1 MSFRWTDHFYCPS
14 LKLFFN
20 YNVLVHKQPI
30 VGPNFTFPCLTDRG
44 KKQFYR
50 ANSHNFYS
58 DNLHQTARTQTLQI
72 HFSHDL
78 SAIFTVPLT
87 SQERRVIITAFKEK
101 QHNLR
106 LQWVEKPA
114 PNSCFANG
122 RGRHFPKFYGLDHRV
137 SQIWRVDIYLLL
149 SRGLTR

>member
-1 MSFRWTDHFYCPS
+1 MTITVDIRSPIVRTTEPAKLYYIMSFRWTDHFYCPS

-58 DNLHQTARTQTLQI
+58 DNLHQRARTQPLQI

-87 SQERRVIITAFKEK
+87 SQERRVIITAFNKNTTQSEAAVSGEARSK
-101 QHNLR
+101 QLF
-106 LQWVEKPA
+106 
-114 PNSCFANG
+114 C
-122 RGRHFPKFYGLDHRV
+122 
-137 SQIWRVDIYLLL
+137 
-149 SRGLTR
+149 

>member
-1 MSFRWTDHFYCPS
+1 MTITVDIRSPIVRTTESAMSFRWTDHFYCPS
-14 LKLFFN
+14 LQLFFS

-30 VGPNFTFPCLTDRG
+30 VGPNSTFPCLTDRG

-58 DNLHQTARTQTLQI
+58 DNLHKRARTQTLQI

-87 SQERRVIITAFKEK
+87 FQERRVIITAFKENTTQSEAAVCARGEASSK
-101 QHNLR
+101 QLF
-106 LQWVEKPA
+106 
-114 PNSCFANG
+114 C
-122 RGRHFPKFYGLDHRV
+122 
-137 SQIWRVDIYLLL
+137 
-149 SRGLTR
+149 